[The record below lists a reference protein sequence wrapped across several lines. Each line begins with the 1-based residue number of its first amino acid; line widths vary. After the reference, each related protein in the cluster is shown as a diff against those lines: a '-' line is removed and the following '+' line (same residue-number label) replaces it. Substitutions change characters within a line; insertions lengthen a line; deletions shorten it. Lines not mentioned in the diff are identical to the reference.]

1 MGVMQMKA
9 VNRIISIASQVF
21 VIGCVGAF
29 ALWTKPFM
37 ADYYQK
43 MANSHY
49 DDLARWIQMGPVF
62 VVALIF
68 SIHSF
73 VNKRY
78 FVGVLTVIIAIWSF
92 YWAFLAG
99 PFYCYDCTYGG

>member
-1 MGVMQMKA
+1 M
-9 VNRIISIASQVF
+9 
-21 VIGCVGAF
+21 GCVGAF
-29 ALWTKPFM
+29 TLWMKPFM

-49 DDLARWIQMGPVF
+49 DALARWIQMGPVF

-68 SIHSF
+68 SIHGF

-78 FVGVLTVIIAIWSF
+78 FVGVLTVIIIIWSF
-92 YWAFLAG
+92 YWAFE
-99 PFYCYDCTYGG
+99 FEFIGGNRNGKIDKRGRSNTT